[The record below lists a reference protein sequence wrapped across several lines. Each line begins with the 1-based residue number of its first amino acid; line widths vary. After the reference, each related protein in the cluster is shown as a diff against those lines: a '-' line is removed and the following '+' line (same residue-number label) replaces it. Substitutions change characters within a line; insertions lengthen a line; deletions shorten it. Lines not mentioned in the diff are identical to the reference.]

1 MKSTNSVL
9 SFLLFWAVIPGVE
22 CFQTQ
27 RVIQTSSHHA
37 PVRQPITALAQSST
51 SASSPAWFSAT
62 AENSSS
68 SLSSLSLEQLKAQIL
83 QLGAA
88 MDRGQAYN
96 PTSGSYYLET
106 MTEAKK
112 RIQQLVDDHPKP
124 ALSLQDMEGEW
135 ELVLTTV
142 AHGIFRSSPF
152 FLAIQEAYERYAEEK
167 GKPKKR

>member
-1 MKSTNSVL
+1 
-9 SFLLFWAVIPGVE
+9 
-22 CFQTQ
+22 
-27 RVIQTSSHHA
+27 
-37 PVRQPITALAQSST
+37 
-51 SASSPAWFSAT
+51 
-62 AENSSS
+62 
-68 SLSSLSLEQLKAQIL
+68 
-83 QLGAA
+83 